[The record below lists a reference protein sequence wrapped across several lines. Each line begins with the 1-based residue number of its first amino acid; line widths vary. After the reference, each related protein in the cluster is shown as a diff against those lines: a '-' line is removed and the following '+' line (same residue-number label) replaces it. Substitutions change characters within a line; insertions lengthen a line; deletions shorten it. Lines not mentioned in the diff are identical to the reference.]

1 MCSRSP
7 EISTASCLPTPM
19 VLGDYFGTLLRYI
32 GVAIAI
38 GVIMFAVYRIQ
49 LLFGVKREAATGRAL
64 VTPWVIGFLI
74 FTVFTIG
81 TSLYLSFTDYN
92 LFKPPE
98 WVGLRNY
105 QDLLSLRVAPLESGT
120 QRSSEVLPRRYSEV
134 VRVNIGDGGF
144 VVGAKEEDFWRS
156 LKLTL
161 PYAFLS
167 VPLGII
173 GALIVAL
180 LLNQN
185 VRGLSFWRV
194 LYYLPAVLPVVATAL
209 LWRWMFSGSG
219 LINSALGPL
228 YRALGL
234 ETPRWFTDP
243 QLALPAFIIMSL
255 WGVFGANSVIL
266 LAGLKGIPK
275 DLYEAAELDGAG
287 RWAKFWSVT
296 IPMLSPALFYNLVV
310 STIGALQVFEVAAF
324 IQTPDRVGTF
334 LNWLIYREAF
344 DFRNM
349 GLASAMAWLMLVII
363 LILTALIF
371 RSSSAWVFYQGA
383 KEEGV

>member
-1 MCSRSP
+1 M
-7 EISTASCLPTPM
+7 
-19 VLGDYFGTLLRYI
+19 GDYLGTFVRYI
-32 GVAIAI
+32 GVAVGI

-81 TSLYLSFTDYN
+81 SSLYLSFTEYN
-92 LFKPPE
+92 LFKPPQ
-98 WVGLRNY
+98 WVGLQNY
-105 QDLLSLRVAPLESGT
+105 RDLLSLSVARLESSE

-134 VRVNIGDGGF
+134 AQIGNV

-167 VPLGII
+167 VPLGLI

-185 VRGLSFWRV
+185 VRGLGFWRV

-209 LWRWMFSGSG
+209 LWRWLFSGSG
-219 LINSALGPL
+219 LINSALSPI
-228 YRALGL
+228 YRLLGL

-287 RWAKFWSVT
+287 RWAKFWNVT

-324 IQTPDRVGTF
+324 IQTPDSVGTF

-371 RSSSAWVFYQGA
+371 RSLSAWVFYQGA
-383 KEEGV
+383 REEKA

>member
-1 MCSRSP
+1 
-7 EISTASCLPTPM
+7 M
-19 VLGDYFGTLLRYI
+19 VSVFLLTTDYLFMSYLGTLLRYI

-81 TSLYLSFTDYN
+81 SSLYLSFTEYN
-92 LFKPPE
+92 LFKPPQ
-98 WVGLRNY
+98 WVGLQNY
-105 QDLLSLRVAPLESGT
+105 RDLLSLSVVRLETPT

-134 VRVNIGDGGF
+134 AKVGNV

-167 VPLGII
+167 VPLGLI
-173 GALIVAL
+173 GALVVAL

-219 LINSALGPL
+219 LINSTLGPV
-228 YRALGL
+228 YRLLGL
-234 ETPRWFTDP
+234 ETPSWFTDP

-275 DLYEAAELDGAG
+275 DLYEAADLDGAG
-287 RWAKFWSVT
+287 GWAKFWNVT
-296 IPMLSPALFYNLVV
+296 IPMLSPAIFYNLVV

-324 IQTPDRVGTF
+324 IQTPERVGTF

-344 DFRNM
+344 EFRNM
-349 GLASAMAWLMLVII
+349 GLASAMAWLMLLLI
-363 LILTALIF
+363 LVLTALIF

-383 KEEGV
+383 KEEAA